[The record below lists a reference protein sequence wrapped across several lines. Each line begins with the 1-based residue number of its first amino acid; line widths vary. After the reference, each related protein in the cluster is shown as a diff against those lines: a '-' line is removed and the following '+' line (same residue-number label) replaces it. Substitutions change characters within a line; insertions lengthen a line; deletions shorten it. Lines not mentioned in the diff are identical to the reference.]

1 MFEKYEKTFS
11 IGDAS
16 ELTGVSQKKL
26 RSWGGRCIPEPERIV
41 CGERAYRRYTQDQI
55 NLIVKIKEYQDQGF
69 LLSAAAKKASEEISR
84 QELKTE

>member
-26 RSWGGRCIPEPERIV
+26 RSWGGKCIPEPVRIV
-41 CGERAYRRYTQDQI
+41 CGERSYRRYTQEQI
-55 NLIVKIKEYQDQGF
+55 NLIVRIKEYQDQGF
-69 LLSAAAKKASEEISR
+69 TLKAAAQKSSEDISR
-84 QELKTE
+84 QELKVE

>member
-26 RSWGGRCIPEPERIV
+26 RSWGGKCIPEPERIV
-41 CGERAYRRYTQDQI
+41 CGERAYRRYTQKQI
-55 NLIVKIKEYQDQGF
+55 DLIVGIKKYQEQGF
-69 LLSAAAKKASEEISR
+69 LLSVAAKKASEEISR

>member
-1 MFEKYEKTFS
+1 MFQQNERTFS

-26 RSWGGRCIPEPERIV
+26 RSWEGKYIPAPTRIV
-41 CGERAYRRYTQDQI
+41 CGERAYRRYTQEQI
-55 NLIVKIKEYQDQGF
+55 NLVIKIKEYQEQGF
-69 LLSAAAKKASEEISR
+69 LLSVAAKKGGEEIS